1 MLNPTKAGILITLGI
16 FTDLIQLVIAGVSLG
31 IQGTGTVV
39 TLGLGTAAATA
50 AGFAVSITGIL
61 FSLFSGILITF
72 FVVQTLYFQTVLKK
86 DLVGTLKKRLS
97 LKIFIYIF
105 EFLPVLNVLP
115 FWTIQSIAISL
126 MKPNPKKKKE
136 GFL

>member
-50 AGFAVSITGIL
+50 AGFAVSVTGIL
-61 FSLFSGILITF
+61 FSLFF

>member
-1 MLNPTKAGILITLGI
+1 ML
-16 FTDLIQLVIAGVSLG
+16 SLG

-61 FSLFSGILITF
+61 FSLFF

>member
-61 FSLFSGILITF
+61 FSLFF

-136 GFL
+136 GFLLV

>member
-61 FSLFSGILITF
+61 FSLFF

-126 MKPNPKKKKE
+126 MKPNQVKTKYVYKK
-136 GFL
+136 F

>member
-39 TLGLGTAAATA
+39 TLGLGTAVATA
-50 AGFAVSITGIL
+50 AGFAVSVTGIL
-61 FSLFSGILITF
+61 FSLFF

>member
-61 FSLFSGILITF
+61 FSLFF